1 MGRQRMIPGTAD
13 EVPTEVQEAADAY
26 VRSKRLVS
34 KHREAMNGNL
44 EVLIEKMKEC
54 DIVECFVDDGEK
66 RLTLTEKDTV
76 KIVKRAKPDDGE
88 DVEE

>member
-1 MGRQRMIPGTAD
+1 
-13 EVPTEVQEAADAY
+13 
-26 VRSKRLVS
+26 
-34 KHREAMNGNL
+34 
-44 EVLIEKMKEC
+44 
-54 DIVECFVDDGEK
+54 VECFVDDGEK